1 MRLQLHKLSIK
12 DVNNNKNNFK
22 EILSLDDNH
31 IMGIL
36 DLMISKGIVN
46 HDYIFSHFLVIF
58 LMCIIFMI

>member
-1 MRLQLHKLSIK
+1 MRLQLIKNK
-12 DVNNNKNNFK
+12 DVNKNNFK
-22 EILSLDDNH
+22 EILSLDDNN
-31 IMGIL
+31 ILGIL